1 MVLVAGFV
9 LRLVPSIKCPGGS
22 RCGTNPGQSMSS
34 SNGHDDI
41 PVSKILTSD
50 IN

>member
-22 RCGTNPGQSMSS
+22 RYGTNPGQSMASS
-34 SNGHDDI
+34 SGLDDFH
-41 PVSKILTSD
+41 VSKTLTSD